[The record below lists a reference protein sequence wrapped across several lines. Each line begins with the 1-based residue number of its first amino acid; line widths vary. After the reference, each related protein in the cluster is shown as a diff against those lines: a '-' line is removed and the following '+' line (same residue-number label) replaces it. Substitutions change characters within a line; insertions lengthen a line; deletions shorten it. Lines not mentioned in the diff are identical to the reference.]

1 MVKNLVS
8 VIIPYYK
15 NRAYFEECINS
26 VCSQSY
32 KRKEVFIIYDNE
44 KTDDLKFIRRII
56 SKKKN
61 VTIIVNKKNLG
72 AGLSRNKGINR
83 SKGEFIAFI
92 DSDDIWLK
100 DKLKKQIKFMLS
112 NNVDLSYTSYEII
125 DEKNKSVGF
134 RESQKNIHY
143 KDLLSDCNIGLST
156 VIIRKNTKLKNL
168 LNFPKIKTKEDYV
181 LWLKLS
187 KEKIKFMGM
196 KNVLTKWRKRNNSL
210 SSGVYQK
217 LIDGF
222 RVYFVYQKFNF
233 VKSFFYLIILSLNFL
248 KKSI

>member
-1 MVKNLVS
+1 
-8 VIIPYYK
+8 
-15 NRAYFEECINS
+15 
-26 VCSQSY
+26 
-32 KRKEVFIIYDNE
+32 
-44 KTDDLKFIRRII
+44 
-56 SKKKN
+56 
-61 VTIIVNKKNLG
+61 
-72 AGLSRNKGINR
+72 
-83 SKGEFIAFI
+83 
-92 DSDDIWLK
+92 
-100 DKLKKQIKFMLS
+100 MLS
-112 NNVDLSYTSYEII
+112 NNVNLSYTSYEII
-125 DEKNKSVGF
+125 DEKNKSIGF
-134 RESQKNIHY
+134 RESPKNIHY

-233 VKSFFYLIILSLNFL
+233 IKSFFYLIILSLNFL